1 MQDQP
6 LFILSRDNYP
16 SLEYAEEIP
25 TRSTVRRLEYADEQR
40 NAGAAR
46 RIYRPMMSAVDT
58 LRFMASDFARR
69 GAPRTACEAPVAE
82 AASPRGAVQKK
93 EHQGAACLRAE
104 ALPAAA
110 PKTACEAPVAEATS
124 PRGACLPA
132 EALPAAAPP
141 AEALPA
147 AAPGPDQCARLA
159 ACENERRR
167 LADLGARVAALGA
180 RGPGSPTHA
189 NKRRRLLRHE
199 TEFALRQ
206 TLVDA
211 YLSLLQQL
219 CAQGADQ

>member
-25 TRSTVRRLEYADEQR
+25 TRSTVRRVEYADEQR

-69 GAPRTACEAPVAE
+69 GAPKTACEAPVAE
-82 AASPRGAVQKK
+82 AASPRGA
-93 EHQGAACLRAE
+93 CLPAE
-104 ALPAAA
+104 A
-110 PKTACEAPVAEATS
+110 
-124 PRGACLPA
+124 LPA

-219 CAQGADQ
+219 CAQGADAAQ

>member
-69 GAPRTACEAPVAE
+69 GAPKTACEAPVAE
-82 AASPRGAVQKK
+82 AASPRGA
-93 EHQGAACLRAE
+93 
-104 ALPAAA
+104 
-110 PKTACEAPVAEATS
+110 
-124 PRGACLPA
+124 CLPA
-132 EALPAAAPP
+132 ESLPAAAPP
-141 AEALPA
+141 A
-147 AAPGPDQCARLA
+147 APGPDPCARLA

-219 CAQGADQ
+219 CAQGAL

>member
-69 GAPRTACEAPVAE
+69 GAAKTTGEGPAPA
-82 AASPRGAVQKK
+82 
-93 EHQGAACLRAE
+93 
-104 ALPAAA
+104 PA
-110 PKTACEAPVAEATS
+110 P
-124 PRGACLPA
+124 
-132 EALPAAAPP
+132 APP
-141 AEALPA
+141 APDPAPLPLLDTDLHALPQSTSPA
-147 AAPGPDQCARLA
+147 PDPPAPGF
-159 ACENERRR
+159 ERERAR
-167 LADLGARVAALGA
+167 LADLGARVAGL
-180 RGPGSPTHA
+180 PGSPAHA
-189 NKRRRLLRHE
+189 HKRRRLLRHE

-211 YLSLLQQL
+211 YLALLQQL
-219 CAQGADQ
+219 CAQGARSPPRS

>member
-25 TRSTVRRLEYADEQR
+25 TRSTVRRVEYADEQR

-69 GAPRTACEAPVAE
+69 GAPKTACEAPVAE
-82 AASPRGAVQKK
+82 AA
-93 EHQGAACLRAE
+93 
-104 ALPAAA
+104 
-110 PKTACEAPVAEATS
+110 S

-141 AEALPA
+141 A
-147 AAPGPDQCARLA
+147 APGPDPCARLA

-219 CAQGADQ
+219 CAQGADAAQ

>member
-6 LFILSRDNYP
+6 LFILSRDNHP

-46 RIYRPMMSAVDT
+46 RIYLPMMSAVDT
-58 LRFMASDFARR
+58 LRFMASDFVRR
-69 GAPRTACEAPVAE
+69 G
-82 AASPRGAVQKK
+82 
-93 EHQGAACLRAE
+93 
-104 ALPAAA
+104 A

-124 PRGACLPA
+124 PRGAVQGAACLRA
-132 EALPAAAPP
+132 EALPADSPAKPAA
-141 AEALPA
+141 ALPA
-147 AAPGPDQCARLA
+147 ASPGPDQCARLA

-167 LADLGARVAALGA
+167 LADLGARVTALGEA
-180 RGPGSPTHA
+180 LHGPGSPTHA
-189 NKRRRLLRHE
+189 NKRSRLLRHE

-219 CAQGADQ
+219 CAQGDQGAQ

>member
-1 MQDQP
+1 VRAVLFIRSVYCTRFSNRSTAPQGEMQDQP

-25 TRSTVRRLEYADEQR
+25 TRSTVRRVEYADEQR

-69 GAPRTACEAPVAE
+69 GAPKTACEAPVAE
-82 AASPRGAVQKK
+82 AA
-93 EHQGAACLRAE
+93 
-104 ALPAAA
+104 
-110 PKTACEAPVAEATS
+110 S

-141 AEALPA
+141 A
-147 AAPGPDQCARLA
+147 APGPDPCARLA

-219 CAQGADQ
+219 CAQGAQGAQ